1 MTIFMKK
8 ISLFL
13 LMCIFICACN
23 NTPKKTADSV
33 PKVDTKTAPNDTVR
47 TYIGLISHGSAGSF
61 FRPCGRDSTR
71 WAIVDSTGKMI
82 ETYKKV
88 YQYGYDNQ
96 SVMAFVEGSLLG
108 PNTEGVTDNTLKISK
123 IQKMEQKDWDG
134 YCMGFEFVIFD
145 DKPFWAVEISP
156 KEQYIDFNDE
166 ANLRYH
172 HFRYVK
178 PIIEGEKRTYETFS
192 FDGKETLK
200 VVITKGDCKDE
211 SNPKPYPF
219 SAQVVLNGKIY
230 NGCAQW

>member
-1 MTIFMKK
+1 MKNLT
-8 ISLFL
+8 LFSFL
-13 LMCIFICACN
+13 FITLYACN
-23 NTPKKTADSV
+23 NAPKQPEKSLETVDAKFAADPEVKRYNGVFS
-33 PKVDTKTAPNDTVR
+33 
-47 TYIGLISHGSAGSF
+47 YGSAGSF

-96 SVMAFVEGSLLG
+96 SVMAYVDGSLLG
-108 PNTEGVTDNTLKISK
+108 KNTEGGTDNTLKISK
-123 IQKMEQKDWDG
+123 IEKMEQKDWDY
-134 YCMGFEFVIFD
+134 YCMGFEFVIFGS
-145 DKPFWAVEISP
+145 KPFWAVEISP

-166 ANLRYH
+166 PNLKYH
-172 HFRYVK
+172 HFKYVK
-178 PIIEGEKRTYETFS
+178 PIIEGDKRTYETVS

-200 VVITKGDCKDE
+200 VVITKGACKDE

-219 SAQVVLNGKIY
+219 SAQVILNGKIY